1 MRSTGVISKK
11 VFIGGLLIF
20 LVILFF
26 HMPVWAKAE
35 AVRVMT
41 RNVYLGAE
49 ILPLTASKTPEEFLS
64 GAQKALEQ
72 AAANDFTERAEAL
85 AAEIV
90 EKNPH
95 LVGLQEVYNFTVNGS
110 NGPLPFHDYLMDLMA
125 ALETQGA
132 DYRVAAVVKNL
143 DITIPMSEVMWVGVV
158 DRDVILVRGDVDT
171 EVVDLAASGICEKSL
186 DGCNYG
192 VFAFADT
199 PLGRID
205 IERGVV
211 AVDAVVGDLPV
222 RFFNT
227 HLEVRNVD
235 PTNPLSPY
243 IQAAQAFELIALLEL
258 FPNPGDAPIIVA
270 GDINSS
276 PEDLP
281 MGEIVLPY
289 LQLELAGYVDAWTL
303 RPGNPSGF
311 TCCQAENLLNP
322 VSNLT
327 ERVDVIFSSV
337 PPVDK
342 VKANLVGNDETDKT
356 PSGLWPS
363 DHAGLVV
370 RMEFAP

>member
-1 MRSTGVISKK
+1 
-11 VFIGGLLIF
+11 
-20 LVILFF
+20 
-26 HMPVWAKAE
+26 
-35 AVRVMT
+35 
-41 RNVYLGAE
+41 
-49 ILPLTASKTPEEFLS
+49 
-64 GAQKALEQ
+64 
-72 AAANDFTERAEAL
+72 
-85 AAEIV
+85 
-90 EKNPH
+90 
-95 LVGLQEVYNFTVNGS
+95 
-110 NGPLPFHDYLMDLMA
+110 
-125 ALETQGA
+125 
-132 DYRVAAVVKNL
+132 
-143 DITIPMSEVMWVGVV
+143 
-158 DRDVILVRGDVDT
+158 
-171 EVVDLAASGICEKSL
+171 
-186 DGCNYG
+186 
-192 VFAFADT
+192 
-199 PLGRID
+199 LGRID

-235 PTNPLSPY
+235 PTNPFSPY

-276 PEDLP
+276 PEHLP
-281 MGEIVLPY
+281 MGEIVPPY

-342 VKANLVGNDETDKT
+342 VKANLVGNDESDKT